1 VSSVDAQIKS
11 KGKTICILQDLV
23 VVARVGVHRFLC
35 VGVSDPAINDLHGSD
50 RVLRF
55 LSNELLAAKTPLIR
69 VAGCRMM
76 VGRLI
81 KCIHHAWFVPTP
93 E

>member
-1 VSSVDAQIKS
+1 MSSVDAQIKS
-11 KGKTICILQDLV
+11 NQKETTCILQDLV

-50 RVLRF
+50 RVLIF
-55 LSNELLAAKTPLIR
+55 LSNELLAAKTPLILELR
-69 VAGCRMM
+69 NAGWMIDQVHSPCM
-76 VGRLI
+76 V
-81 KCIHHAWFVPTP
+81 CPYP